1 MEKIKRQPQR
11 RRGKGKRKK
20 QGAENRVLLIV
31 DESSRPEEDA
41 DERKL
46 QKTEQKDETQKDELK
61 LIEDLEEERRSR
73 EPERDQNNNNKQEEA
88 REFTES
94 HKWALTQVSQMEK
107 IEMEMGGRGEAPL
120 PILQD
125 EVQRKIIQIPPAIE
139 DQKQKDE
146 GLLQEKEKVSTLRPS
161 LFPNMPLY
169 LNFVPANS
177 LPDIKIRSLSEGL
190 KNMRW
195 TVVAPKGKI
204 PASDIT
210 QKEGWAIQGDIYLLH
225 ITYYSPCQ
233 IVQGTMASTYPG

>member
-41 DERKL
+41 DEREL

-61 LIEDLEEERRSR
+61 LVEDLEEERRSR

-88 REFTES
+88 REFREN

-107 IEMEMGGRGEAPL
+107 IEREMGGRGEAS
-120 PILQD
+120 LQD

-225 ITYYSPCQ
+225 ITYYSPSQ

>member
-41 DERKL
+41 DEREL

-61 LIEDLEEERRSR
+61 LAEDLEEERRSR

-94 HKWALTQVSQMEK
+94 QKWALTQVSQMEK
-107 IEMEMGGRGEAPL
+107 IEMEMAGRGEASL

-125 EVQRKIIQIPPAIE
+125 EVQRKIIQIPPAKE
-139 DQKQKDE
+139 DQKQASFKI
-146 GLLQEKEKVSTLRPS
+146 K
-161 LFPNMPLY
+161 LFI
-169 LNFVPANS
+169 
-177 LPDIKIRSLSEGL
+177 DIR
-190 KNMRW
+190 
-195 TVVAPKGKI
+195 
-204 PASDIT
+204 
-210 QKEGWAIQGDIYLLH
+210 
-225 ITYYSPCQ
+225 
-233 IVQGTMASTYPG
+233 